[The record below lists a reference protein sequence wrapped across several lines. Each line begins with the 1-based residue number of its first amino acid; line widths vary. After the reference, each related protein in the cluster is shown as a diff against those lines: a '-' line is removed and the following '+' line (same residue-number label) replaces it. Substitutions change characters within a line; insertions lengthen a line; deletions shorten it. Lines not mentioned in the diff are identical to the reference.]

1 MPLYLILVTL
11 SLILVLIHQLYLHYK
26 KKEELNATVA
36 FLVCLLVTVLPNAEN
51 LNAILGLCTGS
62 VVIIYL
68 GSFVYSRLASWR
80 KHANKP

>member
-1 MPLYLILVTL
+1 MSFHVIFVAL
-11 SLILVLIHQLYLHYK
+11 SLNVVVLNQLYLLYK

-51 LNAILGLCTGS
+51 LNAILGLITGAL
-62 VVIIYL
+62 VIVYL

-80 KHANKP
+80 KQANKP